1 MITFTAK
8 NFNLSQIANS
18 GQCFRMNPLVN
29 SNSYSLIAFGK
40 YIELTQN
47 STYDTISV
55 YGATEKEFE
64 KIWVNYFDLNN
75 DYLKIIDSIDPNDKY
90 LTKAA
95 KIGSGIRILNQDLWE
110 VMVSFIIS
118 QNNNIPRIK
127 KSIETLCRNCGEERI
142 TFNGNFYYCFP
153 TPEQLLDVERLKSA
167 RLGYREKY
175 IYELAKN
182 VCARKI
188 DINNLQTKEQLKS
201 IYGIGEKV
209 ANCIILFG
217 LHDLSSF
224 PIDVWMKRIIDEQYN
239 GKFPL
244 EKYHEYAGVIQQ
256 YMFFDAIQN
265 KNKGH

>member
-18 GQCFRMNPLVN
+18 GQCFRMNPLN
-29 SNSYSLIAFGK
+29 NLNSYSLIAFGK

-47 STYDTISV
+47 STYGTVSV
-55 YGATEKEFE
+55 SGATEEEFK
-64 KIWVNYFDLNN
+64 KIWIKYFDLNT
-75 DYLKIIDSIDPNDKY
+75 DYSKIIGSIDHDDKY
-90 LTKAA
+90 LTNATKV
-95 KIGSGIRILNQDLWE
+95 GNGIRILNQDLWE

-127 KSIETLCRNCGEERI
+127 KSIEILCRYCGEKKI
-142 TFNGNFYYCFP
+142 AFNGNCYYCFP
-153 TPEQLLDVERLKSA
+153 TPEQLLDIEKLKLA
-167 RLGYREKY
+167 RLGYRENY

-182 VCARKI
+182 VCSGKI
-188 DINNLQTKEQLKS
+188 DISNLKTKEQLKS
-201 IYGIGEKV
+201 MYGIGEKV
-209 ANCIILFG
+209 ANCIVLFG

-244 EKYHEYAGVIQQ
+244 EKYREYAGVIQQ
-256 YMFFDAIQN
+256 YMFFDVIQN